1 MYRLNLL
8 IPWIFLG
15 FVALMIYGVD
25 QFVMVD
31 IKIKKMY
38 EFRERQSLLN
48 IVLDEEWNWYQR
60 SAALEMAFSL
70 KCGIDDP
77 WIPKVMRSSN
87 INFRQSLMRG
97 CLQNPPDKIPS
108 NLIENLLQDNYS
120 YIKYRTLQYIKKHDL
135 LDRYRSSIIKLRQD
149 PSSMVSNLA
158 NDINF

>member
-8 IPWIFLG
+8 LPWIFLG
-15 FVALMIYGVD
+15 FVTLTMYGVEH
-25 QFVMVD
+25 FVMID

-38 EFRERQSLLN
+38 ELKDRQSLLS
-48 IVLDEEWNWYQR
+48 IVMDEEWNWYQR

-70 KCGIDDP
+70 KCGINDP
-77 WIPKVMRSSN
+77 WITKIMSSGN